1 MNFPRRWKTTA
12 IYSAMILILGLTAF
26 TYGLA
31 RLDGSEE
38 AVNGVAGVVNSVEGA
53 VNGVEE
59 VETVNPEIT
68 ITQGPD
74 TNLPV
79 PQKCVGDFPSPV
91 QIEPLRGVG
100 NYYSENLKAYL
111 FHAGADYP
119 QAEGAMIRA
128 THGGKVT
135 YAGADP
141 ILGQKV
147 EIDCGENWRVV
158 YGGIENLRVKT
169 GDEIK
174 ENDIVGQ
181 VGYYSGADGISDRT
195 QLHYEVWKG
204 NEAQVQ

>member
-1 MNFPRRWKTTA
+1 MNFPRRWKTAA

-38 AVNGVAGVVNSVEGA
+38 AVNGVGKAANGA
-53 VNGVEE
+53 EKA
-59 VETVNPEIT
+59 ETVNPETVNPERT
-68 ITQGPD
+68 ITQGQD
-74 TNLPV
+74 TDLPR
-79 PQKCVGDFPSPV
+79 PQKCVDDFPCPV

-147 EIDCGENWRVV
+147 EIDCGDNWRVV

-204 NEAQVQ
+204 NEAQIQ